1 MQALFFS
8 IDDVHIRR
16 ITKVTALTLFFIRKC
31 DIIVGMDN
39 RVNDFTQGGVTYM
52 MKKIPGY
59 ISLCVLVLLFLTGC
73 TREPQPSEQPVVSEK
88 DSANT
93 ITVAIDGSTFLPD
106 ATKSIK
112 RDFSEGMTLK
122 KALYN
127 SGLVDFTADGK
138 RIQSVGEVSLDS
150 SLIWAVKLNGKDIE
164 PENWNTE
171 LHAKDEVIIYVKA
184 ADSGGEGVVYQTTLL
199 KVSGGSVKPNLNRQ
213 YAGIYVQECTVRD
226 VLKSSGVVRLSENN
240 KFVVAVENIMPR
252 MNERWVIKVND
263 KELMEN
269 GLDMKLGPRDAVKL
283 ELISVS

>member
-1 MQALFFS
+1 MQALLFL
-8 IDDVHIRR
+8 IVGAEAGKWV
-16 ITKVTALTLFFIRKC
+16 KVTALTLFFIEEC
-31 DIIVGMDN
+31 AIIKGMDN

-59 ISLCVLVLLFLTGC
+59 IGLCLLILVILTGC
-73 TREPQPSEQPVVSEK
+73 TREIQPSEQPVVSEK

-112 RDFSEGMTLK
+112 RDFSEGLTLR
-122 KALYN
+122 KALLN
-127 SGLVDFTADGK
+127 SGLVDLTADGK

-150 SLIWAVKLNGKDIE
+150 SLTWAVKLNGKDIK
-164 PENWNTE
+164 PENWGTE

-184 ADSGGEGVVYQTTLL
+184 ADSGGEGVAYQTTLL
-199 KVSGGSVKPNLNRQ
+199 KVSGGSIKPNLNRQ

-240 KFVVAVENIMPR
+240 KFVVAVENVMPR
-252 MNERWVIKVND
+252 MNERWVIKVNE

-269 GLDMKLGPRDAVKL
+269 GLDMKLSPRDAVKL
-283 ELISVS
+283 ELINAS

>member
-1 MQALFFS
+1 M
-8 IDDVHIRR
+8 
-16 ITKVTALTLFFIRKC
+16 
-31 DIIVGMDN
+31 
-39 RVNDFTQGGVTYM
+39 NDFTQGGVTYM

-59 ISLCVLVLLFLTGC
+59 IGLCMLILVILTGC
-73 TREPQPSEQPVVSEK
+73 TRETQPSEQPVVSEK

-112 RDFSEGMTLK
+112 RDFSEGLTLK
-122 KALYN
+122 KALLN
-127 SGLVDFTADGK
+127 SGLVDFTADGS

-150 SLIWAVKLNGKDIE
+150 SLTWAVKLNGKDVE
-164 PENWNTE
+164 PENWDTE

-184 ADSGGEGVVYQTTLL
+184 ADGGGSSVAYQTTLL
-199 KVSGGSVKPNLNRQ
+199 KVSGGQDNPNLNRQ

-240 KFVVAVENIMPR
+240 KFVVAVENITPR
-252 MNERWVIKVND
+252 MNQRWVIKVND

-269 GLDMKLGPRDAVKL
+269 GLDMKLSPRDSIKL
-283 ELISVS
+283 ELVNPS

>member
-1 MQALFFS
+1 VLN
-8 IDDVHIRR
+8 RGR
-16 ITKVTALTLFFIRKC
+16 TKVTALTLFFIKEC
-31 DIIVGMDN
+31 AIIKGMDN
-39 RVNDFTQGGVTYM
+39 RVNDFRQGGVTYM

-59 ISLCVLVLLFLTGC
+59 IGLCMLILVILTGC
-73 TREPQPSEQPVVSEK
+73 TRETQPSEQPVVSEK

-112 RDFSEGMTLK
+112 RDFSEGLTLK
-122 KALYN
+122 KALLN

-150 SLIWAVKLNGKDIE
+150 SLSWAVKLNGKDIA
-164 PENWNTE
+164 PEKWDTE

-184 ADSGGEGVVYQTTLL
+184 ADSGGEGVTYQTTLL
-199 KVSGGSVKPNLNRQ
+199 KVSGGSVEPNLNRQ

-240 KFVVAVENIMPR
+240 KFVVSVENVMPR
-252 MNERWVIKVND
+252 MNQRWVIKVND

-269 GLDMKLGPRDAVKL
+269 GLDMKLNPRDAVKL
-283 ELISVS
+283 ELVNAS